1 MALLQGR
8 CYAGSV
14 KSMKFRNRTDRNC
27 SAFLHSV
34 GDGFMSFLDDIKKP
48 EKEPPASSDLIEPS
62 VVSVL
67 IN

>member
-1 MALLQGR
+1 
-8 CYAGSV
+8 
-14 KSMKFRNRTDRNC
+14 
-27 SAFLHSV
+27 
-34 GDGFMSFLDDIKKP
+34 MSFLDDIKKP